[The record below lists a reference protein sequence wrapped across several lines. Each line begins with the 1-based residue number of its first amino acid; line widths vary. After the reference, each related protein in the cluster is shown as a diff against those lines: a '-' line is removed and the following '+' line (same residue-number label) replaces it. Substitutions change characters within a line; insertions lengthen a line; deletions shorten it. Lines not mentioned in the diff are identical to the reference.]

1 MAVRTLRQVST
12 PSSSSG
18 KWSGKSMREKRVW
31 SGRANS
37 SGGCNSLGS
46 TGTWNTQIIE
56 YMGLVATKPVFG
68 ISDKARLKLVS
79 LATET
84 SWKIEILLKA
94 SWDMILSSE
103 QITKALV
110 SLRGWAG
117 WSAPLL
123 FANPKRQVLPWRGPY
138 GCSENS
144 WSTNVVCWWPLQK
157 VWTQIRPDKMS
168 SWSGSKLFDTLMV
181 FLKEFLKK
189 LTLKKN
195 KDGKKACKINPID
208 KVFTEKTSLYCLMIV
223 AISIMNLW
231 VKIYGTV
238 CYGSKTGGAIER
250 KLIYTINILKE
261 TATPMFTMKDLNKP
275 WILIPVSYKLVELR
289 GSYGHL
295 NICNWTVMEEAIL

>member
-1 MAVRTLRQVST
+1 MKRIIAWSSSLPLMCLTFQRSGYANVDEWLLLDLTLNSSIMAVRTLRQVST

-68 ISDKARLKLVS
+68 ISDKVRLKLVS

-103 QITKALV
+103 QITKALI

-123 FANPKRQVLPWRGPY
+123 FAKPQRQVLPWRGPY

-144 WSTNVVCWWPLQK
+144 WSTSVVCW
-157 VWTQIRPDKMS
+157 
-168 SWSGSKLFDTLMV
+168 
-181 FLKEFLKK
+181 
-189 LTLKKN
+189 
-195 KDGKKACKINPID
+195 
-208 KVFTEKTSLYCLMIV
+208 
-223 AISIMNLW
+223 
-231 VKIYGTV
+231 
-238 CYGSKTGGAIER
+238 
-250 KLIYTINILKE
+250 
-261 TATPMFTMKDLNKP
+261 
-275 WILIPVSYKLVELR
+275 
-289 GSYGHL
+289 
-295 NICNWTVMEEAIL
+295 